1 MAHDQTVVRECEA
14 KTLCLGQHSAPQGA
28 HTLDCLNVSSLW
40 RGGCWVD
47 KETKRKLGYFFVLY
61 VKYIVAFTKLKKYIL
76 LCLDVLL
83 QKLTLAVPF

>member
-1 MAHDQTVVRECEA
+1 MAHGQTVVRECEA

-47 KETKRKLGYFFVLY
+47 KETKRKLG
-61 VKYIVAFTKLKKYIL
+61 
-76 LCLDVLL
+76 
-83 QKLTLAVPF
+83 